1 MGYQKN
7 QKILLPSQSF
17 FLLERLVIIDEW
29 FLIAI
34 FGKKEMKNILIQPK
48 SKKQFDLLTQLL
60 KEMSV
65 SFQIE
70 KTQNKELDKL
80 IDQTEKDINQSRTQK
95 IKTATLWK

>member
-1 MGYQKN
+1 
-7 QKILLPSQSF
+7 
-17 FLLERLVIIDEW
+17 
-29 FLIAI
+29 
-34 FGKKEMKNILIQPK
+34 MKNILIQPK

>member
-1 MGYQKN
+1 M
-7 QKILLPSQSF
+7 
-17 FLLERLVIIDEW
+17 E
-29 FLIAI
+29 
-34 FGKKEMKNILIQPK
+34 NILIQPK

-80 IDQTEKDINQSRTQK
+80 IDQTEKDIKQGRTQK
-95 IKTATLWK
+95 IKTANLWK